1 MTACLE
7 MPVARETGKD
17 CRARSGDLDTR
28 TSLYLHPGQVFVS
41 ASPAEVTTIL
51 GSCVAVCVWNPR
63 LRVGGANHYL
73 LPDGADSG
81 PSASRFGRV
90 ALRRLIDGLLS
101 LGCQKRHLEAK
112 VFGGACV
119 LEALRGK
126 ERHLGR
132 KNVEIALTVLH
143 QEGIRVVAEDTGGGR
158 GRKVVFHTD
167 DGAAWVKRL

>member
-7 MPVARETGKD
+7 MPVACETT
-17 CRARSGDLDTR
+17 RARRDSARDVHAR
-28 TSLYLHPGQVFVS
+28 TAVYLHPGQVFVS

-51 GSCVAVCVWNPR
+51 GSCVAVFLWDPL

-73 LPDGADSG
+73 LPHGVGSG
-81 PSASRFGRV
+81 PSSSRFGNM
-90 ALRRLIDGLLS
+90 ALRHLIDDVLA
-101 LGCQKRHLEAK
+101 LGCRRSDLEAK

-126 ERHLGR
+126 GRHLGR
-132 KNVEIALTVLH
+132 KNVDVALAFLRR
-143 QEGIRVVAEDTGGGR
+143 EGIPVVAEDCGGGR